1 MFNPWRYLADHHPHV
16 KVVWT
21 RLPGNLRA
29 VTDGASV
36 IWMDERLCQ
45 SQRRVVLCHETLHI
59 ERGIIPA
66 DSVEERRVERL
77 TAQRMIELD
86 DLVDALRWNRHPT
99 EEALADML
107 WVEPA
112 TVRTRLKH
120 LEPWELAHIE
130 NQLDLDWGVA

>member
-1 MFNPWRYLADHHPHV
+1 MFNPWRYLAEHHPQV

-21 RLPGNLRA
+21 RLPGAVRA
-29 VTDGASV
+29 VTDGRT

-45 SQRRVVLCHETLHI
+45 VQRRIAVCHETFHI

-66 DSVEERRVERL
+66 DSFEERRVEVL
-77 TAQRMIELD
+77 TAQRMIALD
-86 DLVDALRWNRHPT
+86 DLVEALRWNRAPT
-99 EEALADML
+99 EAALADML

-112 TVRTRLKH
+112 TVRTRLAH

-130 NQLDLDWGVA
+130 NKLDLDWGVA